1 MQNYTY
7 TGQTGN
13 LSATLW
19 TEGESN
25 AHYYAQLIITDQSG
39 GANATATVNFTEG
52 GVSKSITA
60 STTAAEQGGQQQAG
74 GQGNINVDAG
84 TPVTLTVAWSS
95 GTYSVNLQTAAPETF
110 DSSPDDTPPTL
121 YPES

>member
-1 MQNYTY
+1 MRNYTY

-19 TEGESN
+19 TEGEN
-25 AHYYAQLIITDQSG
+25 DADYYAQLVITDQSG
-39 GANATATVNFTEG
+39 DANATATVNFTEG

-60 STTAAEQGGQQQAG
+60 STGATEHGGQQQAG
-74 GQGNINVDAG
+74 GQGNINVDAS
-84 TPVTLTVAWSS
+84 TPVTLTVAWSA
-95 GTYSVNLQTAAPETF
+95 GTYSVNLQTAAAETF